1 MLAFKIIITQLMIMF
16 LTLLVSLI
24 GNAADNNDVER
35 VAYILVMI
43 EVFVLILSLI
53 IALWLI

>member
-1 MLAFKIIITQLMIMF
+1 MIMF